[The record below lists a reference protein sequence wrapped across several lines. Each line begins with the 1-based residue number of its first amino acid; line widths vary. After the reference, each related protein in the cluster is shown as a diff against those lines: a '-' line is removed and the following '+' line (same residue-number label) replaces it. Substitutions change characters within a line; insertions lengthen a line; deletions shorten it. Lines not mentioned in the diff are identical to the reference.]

1 MWQGSDNGSIQ
12 DQRSC
17 ECPESAQR
25 SCDCPEPWCGARLRD
40 KPSFEC
46 EWKIPKVLRPLAQ
59 YPLTHRQAQVAEGL
73 LGLHPSAVY
82 CLSSRFLKDPN
93 GYSHDL

>member
-1 MWQGSDNGSIQ
+1 M
-12 DQRSC
+12 
-17 ECPESAQR
+17 
-25 SCDCPEPWCGARLRD
+25 LRD

-46 EWKIPKVLRPLAQ
+46 ECKIAKVLR
-59 YPLTHRQAQVAEGL
+59 PLTHRQAQVAEGL
-73 LGLHPSAVY
+73 LGVHPLAVY